1 MNNAITIDE
10 LVTYR
15 YVENLQYNPSGTVLA
30 YQLAYADTKKNTY
43 KRDIWVVKNG
53 KPMQLTATM
62 NASIVLWLDDETLVL
77 SRATEDTAALTTDL
91 YKINV
96 NGGEAVKFVTL
107 PIAMGAL
114 KKVNDNL
121 FVASGTID
129 MHQPDIYLASEE
141 DRKKYVEEQKVEHE
155 NYQVVDE
162 VPYWFNGL
170 NFTNGNRNALFEITL
185 SPLSVKRVTEPA
197 FDMREC
203 IVRDD
208 VVYFAG
214 DKRERAEK
222 LTNKVFTYNTTTKT
236 LDTLYGKEDLSFGR
250 LFFLD
255 GKLYAQASDM
265 KEYGVNET
273 GQIGTVEKDTFTPIF
288 KPEVSLYTSAVGDT
302 TLGGGKGAVASETNY
317 LTIATDDYRTVL
329 FDYDTNLE
337 KKVVR
342 VEGMSIHCIDAAN
355 DKIAFCGQ
363 DWNHLTEVY
372 MMDRDGSNL
381 TKVSSHNDEALKDKY
396 IAEPQVVKYT
406 SEGEDLTGWVLLPI
420 NYDPSKKYPA
430 VFDVHGGPRCVY
442 NDMFFHEMQVWA
454 SQGYFVFFTNIRGSD
469 GRGDAFADIR
479 GKYGEVDFKNLMDF
493 MDVVLETYPQID
505 TTRVCETGGSY
516 GGFMT
521 NWIIG
526 HTDRFVCA
534 ASQRSISNWVS
545 FSFMSDIGPWF
556 GPDQC
561 GADGPFDE
569 ATLWEHS
576 PLKYAQNC
584 TTPTLFIH
592 SDQDR
597 RCPLPEGMQM
607 MQALAVQNIETRLC
621 IFHGETHE
629 LSRSGKPEHRIRR
642 LTEITNWFNEHT
654 K

>member
-1 MNNAITIDE
+1 MSNAITIDE
-10 LVTYR
+10 LATYH

-30 YQLAYADTKKNTY
+30 YQLAYADLKKNTY
-43 KRDIWVVKNG
+43 KRDIWVVKDG
-53 KPMQLTATM
+53 KTSQLTSTL

-77 SRATEDTAALTTDL
+77 NRATEDTAALTTDL

-96 NGGEAVKFVTL
+96 NGGEAVKFATL
-107 PIAMGAL
+107 PIAMGGL
-114 KKVNDNL
+114 KKVSDNL

-141 DRKKYVEEQKVEHE
+141 DRKKYVEEQKKEHE

-170 NFTNGNRNALFEITL
+170 NFTNGNRTALFEITL
-185 SPLSVKRVTEPA
+185 NPFKITRVTEPA
-197 FDMREC
+197 FDLQEF
-203 IVRDD
+203 IVEDNT
-208 VVYFAG
+208 VYYAG
-214 DKRERAEK
+214 GDRGISEK
-222 LTNKVFTYNTTTKT
+222 LTNQVYAYHTDTKEIET
-236 LDTLYGKEDLSFGR
+236 IYGKEDLSIGR

-255 GKLYAQASDM
+255 GKLHVQASDM

-273 GQIGTVEKDTFTPIF
+273 GKIGVLTKDTFSPIF
-288 KPEVSLYTSAVGDT
+288 KPEISLYDSTAGDV

-329 FDYDTNLE
+329 FDYDKNFE
-337 KKVVR
+337 KNVVR
-342 VEGMSIHCIDAAN
+342 VEGMTIHCIDATS
-355 DKIAFCGQ
+355 DKVAFCGQ
-363 DWNHLTEVY
+363 TWNSLTEVY
-372 MMDRDGSNL
+372 IMNRDGSDV
-381 TKVSSHNDEALKDKY
+381 TKVSSHNDEVLADKY
-396 IAEPQVVKYT
+396 IAQPQYLEYT
-406 SEGEDLTGWVLLPI
+406 SEGFDLNGWVLLPI
-420 NYDPSKKYPA
+420 DYDPSKKYPA
-430 VFDVHGGPRCVY
+430 VFDIHGGPRGVY
-442 NDMFFHEMQVWA
+442 TDMFFHEMQAWA

-479 GKYGEVDFKNLMDF
+479 GQYGYVDYQNLMDF
-493 MDVVLETYPQID
+493 MDAVLAKYPQID
-505 TTRVCETGGSY
+505 TTKVCETGGSY

-545 FSFMSDIGPWF
+545 MSLMSDIGPWF

-561 GADGPFDE
+561 GAEGPFDE
-569 ATLWEHS
+569 AKLWEHS
-576 PLKYAQNC
+576 PLKYAQNVK
-584 TTPTLFIH
+584 TPTLFIH

-607 MQALAVQNIETRLC
+607 MQALAVQGIETRLC

-642 LTEITNWFNEHT
+642 MNEITNWFNEHT